1 MPISSLRIA
10 CLVLLSLPM
19 TTLCCYSADL
29 VFVRSSE
36 GLSAQQRNLE
46 IATDFYGLS
55 LKVITPSVDKD
66 KLALN
71 KAAGQDTTLAVVVAA
86 DALALV
92 DQKGAST
99 GS

>member
-1 MPISSLRIA
+1 MAISSLRIG

-19 TTLCCYSADL
+19 ATLCCYSADV

-36 GLSAQQRNLE
+36 ASSAQQRNLE

-71 KAAGQDTTLAVVVAA
+71 KASRAKTRPWQWY
-86 DALALV
+86 
-92 DQKGAST
+92 
-99 GS
+99 